1 LKNNFFLNGY
11 LLHSYLCR
19 QILSL
24 KDELIKLA
32 TNSIHYSLKSRTKIF
47 YKIVFK
53 TFFSECT
60 FLLLGAEG
68 RAWHVTFAGINVNNC
83 LLLLLACWR
92 LCVCVVGVAGLL
104 LPPGICVVVVGVV
117 AVASVTAALAVN
129 NG

>member
-1 LKNNFFLNGY
+1 MVIY
-11 LLHSYLCR
+11 
-19 QILSL
+19 LSL
-24 KDELIKLA
+24 TDELIKLA
-32 TNSIHYSLKSRTKIF
+32 TAINNSLTNGIYIF
-47 YKIVFK
+47 HKFVLK

-104 LPPGICVVVVGVV
+104 LPPGICCCCCSCCGKCDCGFGCQQWLMP
-117 AVASVTAALAVN
+117 TM
-129 NG
+129 